1 MKTAIPPASRP
12 PPRWTLA
19 FVADVRLNGRLFH
32 RRLRP
37 IGHSFGYPLWMASHE
52 LGAGDPPR
60 GIRNRRHLDTSNRN
74 LRDKVQ
80 ALATAHGLPKPDSIT
95 LLAQP
100 SVLGI
105 GFNPLSVFY
114 LSHAGQPL
122 ALLLEV
128 RNTPWREREVYVIPA
143 NGRTVRHRWQ
153 KTFHV
158 SPFNPSGQSYDL
170 HARWP
175 DDGRFALD
183 LSLRDDAGVLFRAG
197 FRLAPLVQ
205 LRLVDRVGQALMPLI
220 TLGGIYYQALRLW
233 LRGLPF
239 QPYPKE
245 LKKG

>member
-1 MKTAIPPASRP
+1 MH
-12 PPRWTLA
+12 
-19 FVADVRLNGRLFH
+19 GRLFH

-37 IGHSFGYPLWMASHE
+37 IGHSFSYPLWMAAYE

-60 GIRNRRHLDTSNRN
+60 GICNRRHLDSSDQS
-74 LRDKVQ
+74 LCDKVM
-80 ALATAHGLPKPDSIT
+80 ALAAAQGLAQPDSIT

-114 LSHAGQPL
+114 LARAGQPL

-143 NGRTVRHRWQ
+143 SGPTVRHRWQ

-175 DDGRFALD
+175 NNGRFALD
-183 LSLRDDAGVLFRAG
+183 LSLRDATGVVFRAG
-197 FRLAPLVQ
+197 FRLAPIVQ
-205 LRLVDRVGQALMPLI
+205 PRLADRVGQALMPLI